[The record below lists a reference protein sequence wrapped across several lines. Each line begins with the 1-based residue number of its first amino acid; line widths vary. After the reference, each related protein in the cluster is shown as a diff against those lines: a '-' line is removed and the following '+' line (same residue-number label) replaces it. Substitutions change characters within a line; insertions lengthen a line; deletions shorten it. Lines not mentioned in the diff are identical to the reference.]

1 MSALAPL
8 GPKFGKLVRLFGSD
22 QEGEVLGAVRAAE
35 RMLTT
40 AGLDWHALAAALE
53 HGRDLDEPE
62 GEPKSWRD

>member
-8 GPKFGKLVRLFGSD
+8 SPKLGKLIRLFGSD

-35 RMLTT
+35 RMLMS

-53 HGRDLDEPE
+53 HGRDLD
-62 GEPKSWRD
+62 GA